1 MLATIMI
8 YRMNTVLCPSCGKE
22 VEISQALRHQ
32 IEDQVLKSA
41 ELKHKGELESL
52 RKEVE
57 EKAFFKAK
65 EDLALKLRTSEDEAN
80 EAKEA
85 KRKLQA
91 ELLAITKEKRQL
103 QEKDDQRELEMQKRL
118 VEERS
123 KLQNEI
129 SKSEK
134 EKAEIEKNDLKKQLD
149 DTKKLLEDARR
160 KADQKSQ
167 QLQGEVLELEF
178 EEIIRKAFPD
188 DEIIPIAKGQKG
200 ADIQIDVRS
209 KRGNNC
215 GRILVEV
222 KRHKNWDEDWITKLK
237 GDVRSSGAVIGL
249 VVSSILPKDEASEFN
264 FRNGVY
270 IAKPNHVIPLLKTLR
285 KGIIDVAYQKFI
297 SANQSDKAAALY
309 QYITGHEFRQQ
320 IESIIE
326 VYTEQIVQVT
336 KERAAFEKIWKARE
350 AQAQKLMMGV
360 AGIYGTLQG
369 KSNNSLPQIKSL
381 ELSAGEDLTE
391 ESTQPSLL
399 K

>member
-270 IAKPNHVIPLLKTLR
+270 IAKPNHVIPLLETLR

-391 ESTQPSLL
+391 ESAQPSLL